1 MKINALVAA
10 VVAVSIGSS
19 GFVFAKD
26 KGDRDDRGRNER
38 ADRGGNSERRDEGR
52 RPEQRE
58 YNGRGP
64 DGRGPPGQRKKEE
77 RREGGG
83 AGPQHSY
90 YPGDRLPMEYR
101 HRSYVVDD
109 WRDHRL
115 SAPPRGYHWVQTG
128 GDYVLIAI
136 ATGIIVQLLLNH

>member
-1 MKINALVAA
+1 MKIKAIAA
-10 VVAVSIGSS
+10 AIMAVSVASS
-19 GFVFAKD
+19 GLALAKD

-38 ADRGGNSERRDEGR
+38 ADRGGNDER
-52 RPEQRE
+52 RE

-64 DGRGPPGQRKKEE
+64 DGRGPPGLRKKEE
-77 RREGGG
+77 RREGAG

-90 YPGDRLPMEYR
+90 YRGDRLPIEYR
-101 HRSYVVDD
+101 HRTYVVDD
-109 WRDHRL
+109 WRGHRL
-115 SAPPRGYHWVQTG
+115 SAPPRGQQWVQIG